1 MPLKGVQFVGLGL
14 GIRAS
19 GKNCVSR
26 ATSFFNRGRAVT
38 TQLLYTIDQAADA
51 LAISRAT
58 MYRLISDK
66 QIVTITIGRC
76 RRVSHQALA
85 GFIQAKTKSEYA
97 SW

>member
-1 MPLKGVQFVGLGL
+1 MPLKGVQFVGLNL
-14 GIRAS
+14 GKWAL
-19 GKNCVSR
+19 GKNCDSR
-26 ATSFFNRGRAVT
+26 ATSFFNRRRAMT

-51 LAISRAT
+51 LAISRAS
-58 MYRLISDK
+58 MYRLISGK

-76 RRVSHQALA
+76 RRVSLQALE